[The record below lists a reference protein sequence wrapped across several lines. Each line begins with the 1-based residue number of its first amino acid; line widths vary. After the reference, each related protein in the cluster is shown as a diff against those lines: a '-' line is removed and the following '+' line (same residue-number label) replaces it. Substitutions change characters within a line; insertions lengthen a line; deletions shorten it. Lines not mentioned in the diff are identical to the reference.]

1 MAVNKVLCASC
12 FCFVSVYSL
21 FHYQVNFTR
30 IIEEMFISKAYA
42 QGVEIGSDVVAGGD
56 APGAMEAFIWNMGL
70 VGVLVLLF
78 YVLLIAPQQKRFK
91 EHSAML
97 SALKKGDR
105 VVTGGGL
112 VGSVDK
118 LVDDSE
124 VIVDLGNGLKV
135 TALRSTLQ
143 TGAAVLNKPAAN
155 DAKKADKK
163 KTK

>member
-1 MAVNKVLCASC
+1 
-12 FCFVSVYSL
+12 
-21 FHYQVNFTR
+21 
-30 IIEEMFISKAYA
+30 MFISKAYA
-42 QGVEIGSDVVAGGD
+42 QGIEITTDAAGVGAE
-56 APGAMEAFIWNMGL
+56 APGAFEAFIWNMGL

-91 EHSAML
+91 AHSEML
-97 SALKKGDR
+97 SALKKGDK

-112 VGSVDK
+112 VGKIDT
-118 LVDDSE
+118 LIDDSE

-143 TGAAVLNKPAAN
+143 GKNDAVLDKPAAN

-163 KTK
+163 KNGKK